1 MILGHKKQWDF
12 LLKMARERKIPHALL
27 FVGQEGIGKKKI
39 ALEFAKILFG
49 QDPFS
54 HPDFIFVEPIDN
66 LISIGQIRDLIWRL
80 SLKPFSFDFK
90 IAIVDDAHLMPP
102 DAQNCFL
109 KKLEEPENSVII
121 LITPH
126 PDLLFP
132 TILSRCQKI
141 KFYPAPKEEIKKFLI
156 ENGLN
161 EEKAEKIAK
170 ISGGKIGEA
179 ISFLNHQKYM
189 EREEKIKDFK
199 KILQSPLYL
208 RFNYVKELVEKNE
221 TKETL
226 KIWLYFLREKLIEAI
241 KNKDLEIRK
250 LISSILIL
258 EKIYYLVLTK
268 NINKRLALEILML
281 EL

>member
-27 FVGQEGIGKKKI
+27 FVGQEGIGKKKF
-39 ALEFAKILFG
+39 ALEFAKFLFG
-49 QDPFS
+49 RDPFS

-121 LITPH
+121 LLTPY
-126 PDLLFP
+126 PELLFP

-141 KFYPAPKEEIKKFLI
+141 KFYPISKEEIKKFLI
-156 ENGLN
+156 ENGLE

-208 RFNYVKELVEKNE
+208 RFNYVKEMVEKNKI
-221 TKETL
+221 KETL

>member
-27 FVGQEGIGKKKI
+27 FVGQEGIGKKKF
-39 ALEFAKILFG
+39 ALEFAKFLFG
-49 QDPFS
+49 QDPFT
-54 HPDFIFVEPIDN
+54 HPDFIFVEPVDN

-132 TILSRCQKI
+132 TVLSRCQKV
-141 KFYPAPKEEIKKFLI
+141 KFYPILKEEIKKFLI

-161 EEKAEKIAK
+161 EERAEEIAK

-179 ISFLNHQKYM
+179 ISILNHQKYM

-208 RFNYVKELVEKNE
+208 RFNYVKEMVEKNKI
-221 TKETL
+221 KETL